1 MEEMLS
7 EVMHIQ
13 ACFSTPGN
21 SSGLGQSP
29 VKLSQ
34 EMFPWVTF
42 KRAARMWVQRG
53 RARCTSGHEA
63 CSRQSGCWSVP
74 PAKHRELGGLRPA
87 STDCALLPSSWHSLP
102 AGHLGTR
109 EPTTKIHLSH
119 SCYIYKKITIILC
132 YSRWFACCKT
142 IVINQKPISAAIL
155 KFALPGVVMFQSFF
169 FFLLHFFFLK
179 NKKNKKIKPVQS
191 HLNVTSSHRQHS
203 SSPSQEK
210 RQIPLKAKA
219 QRCSSLPLNWP
230 VTVMWAMIFLQFYVI
245 CITQLKHQPE
255 PWKMLLGHI
264 YLAQPLLFCYAL
276 STDQSHNR
284 DFLVI
289 L

>member
-1 MEEMLS
+1 MICLLQNNCYKS
-7 EVMHIQ
+7 E
-13 ACFSTPGN
+13 T
-21 SSGLGQSP
+21 
-29 VKLSQ
+29 
-34 EMFPWVTF
+34 
-42 KRAARMWVQRG
+42 
-53 RARCTSGHEA
+53 
-63 CSRQSGCWSVP
+63 
-74 PAKHRELGGLRPA
+74 
-87 STDCALLPSSWHSLP
+87 
-102 AGHLGTR
+102 
-109 EPTTKIHLSH
+109 HLS
-119 SCYIYKKITIILC
+119 SYLKICPTRSSNVSILFLFP
-132 YSRWFACCKT
+132 S
-142 IVINQKPISAAIL
+142 
-155 KFALPGVVMFQSFF
+155 SFF
-169 FFLLHFFFLK
+169 FL
-179 NKKNKKIKPVQS
+179 KNKKIKPVQS

-230 VTVMWAMIFLQFYVI
+230 VTVMWAMVFLQFYVI